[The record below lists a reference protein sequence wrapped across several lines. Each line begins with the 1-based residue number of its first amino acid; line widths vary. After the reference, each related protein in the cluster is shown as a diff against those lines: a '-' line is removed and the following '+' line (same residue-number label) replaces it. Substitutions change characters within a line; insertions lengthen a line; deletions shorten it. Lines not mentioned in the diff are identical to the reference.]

1 MRLRNDNKERE
12 TFKMIKLIIGLKGSG
27 KTKFLIDS
35 IKEAVDGS
43 KGCVI
48 AIERGQTL
56 RFDVDHSVRL
66 IDIDE
71 YDISDFNS
79 FYGFLS
85 GLLAGNYD
93 ISDIFVDA
101 TFKIGGRDY
110 DAFAKMIDKLKRLCD
125 DFNCDIVFTASCDT
139 EDLPER
145 VRKYI
150 VER

>member
-1 MRLRNDNKERE
+1 
-12 TFKMIKLIIGLKGSG
+12 MIKLILGLKGSG

-35 IKEAVDGS
+35 IDKAVKNSG
-43 KGCVI
+43 GCVI
-48 AIERGQTL
+48 AIERGDTL

-71 YDISDFNS
+71 YDISDFNA

-85 GLLAGNYD
+85 GLAAGNYD

-110 DAFAKMIDKLKRLCD
+110 DAFAKMTDKLKRLGD
-125 DFNCDIVFTASCDT
+125 DFNICLTFTASCEK

-145 VRKYI
+145 VHKYI

>member
-1 MRLRNDNKERE
+1 
-12 TFKMIKLIIGLKGSG
+12 MIKLILGLKGSG

-35 IKEAVDGS
+35 IEAAEKTTG
-43 KGCVI
+43 GCVV
-48 AIERGQTL
+48 AIERGDTL
-56 RFDVDHSVRL
+56 RLDLSHKVRL

-85 GLLAGNYD
+85 GLIAGNYD
-93 ISDIFVDA
+93 ISHIFVDA

-110 DAFAKMIDKLKRLCD
+110 DAFAKMTDKLRRLCD
-125 DFNCDIVFTASCDT
+125 EFNVEMTFAASCEK

-145 VRKYI
+145 THKYI